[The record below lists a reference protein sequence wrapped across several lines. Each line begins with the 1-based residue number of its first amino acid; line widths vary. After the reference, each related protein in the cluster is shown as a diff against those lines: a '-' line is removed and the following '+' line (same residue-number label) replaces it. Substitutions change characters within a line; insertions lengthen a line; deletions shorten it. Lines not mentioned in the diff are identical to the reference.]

1 MDQIAELRH
10 LARAYQLG
18 GITRTY
24 ARAIATLMSDDEVP
38 ELVLLERDVWIS
50 GKRLSGIR
58 PDVCLTNKQVIVVNY
73 ASRFRPSK
81 YEVIDRAS
89 IVSVSEYAKRTFEM
103 QLSDGRCI
111 KIRGLIGGKRQDDM
125 TRNLYDRIRSKLN

>member
-1 MDQIAELRH
+1 MDQIAEIKRLSREYEFLGLKRSGL
-10 LARAYQLG
+10 LAFA
-18 GITRTY
+18 
-24 ARAIATLMSDDEVP
+24 ALMSDNEVP
-38 ELVLLERDVWIS
+38 ELVLMERDVWIS
-50 GKRLSGIR
+50 GKRLSGMR
-58 PDVCLTNKQVIVVNY
+58 PGVCLTDRQVIVVNY